1 MKYEYSYN
9 LSSGIALGGLG
20 TGTVEIRSDG
30 LFYDPT
36 IFNVGSYSLTN
47 RNEKLMN
54 PEDMV
59 FLTRIEKLRQVRILA
74 STNYLLTSSP
84 YNTPWVRPTRKILFE
99 GKGAIAELSYDNY
112 GRITFLSPTIPLDL
126 KNSSIPAFIVDSN
139 LIGESILVFKFPF
152 KFSLR
157 KIKNGLT
164 ISSDETNENS
174 PTYNGNLTILS
185 DNTINVG
192 RINDLRGAFA
202 DFRNDGIV
210 EDQGTGDYVF
220 LNFKPKSNI
229 IFSWYF
235 PNYRDND
242 GNVLGHYYENFFK
255 DSEQVAI

>member
-1 MKYEYSYN
+1 
-9 LSSGIALGGLG
+9 
-20 TGTVEIRSDG
+20 
-30 LFYDPT
+30 
-36 IFNVGSYSLTN
+36 
-47 RNEKLMN
+47 
-54 PEDMV
+54 
-59 FLTRIEKLRQVRILA
+59 
-74 STNYLLTSSP
+74 
-84 YNTPWVRPTRKILFE
+84 
-99 GKGAIAELSYDNY
+99 
-112 GRITFLSPTIPLDL
+112 LSPTIPLDL

-202 DFRNDGIV
+202 EFRNDGIV

-255 DSEQVAI
+255 DSEQVAIYVKENMNYLVEKTLQFINSIYNTKNIPNYVADLISSQISALKKITVITKDFSVGIWEGYYDDVFDGP